1 MLGEIFALVLI
12 ASLVVV
18 PLVWRN
24 LVDRRQDEALQLQ
37 AWLQARANRR
47 LGGESLL
54 SVTVHPPTLGVRG
67 RVVLSTPARW
77 QWRVGRVWS
86 EMLEGTPSG
95 YDLVVPGQPDRW
107 VTVGAPAPMRGAA
120 AGSTTGKTPML
131 RAG

>member
-1 MLGEIFALVLI
+1 MLGEIVALVLV

-24 LVDRRQDEALQLQ
+24 LVDRRQDEALRLQ
-37 AWLQARANRR
+37 AWLQSRANHR

-54 SVTVHPPTLGVRG
+54 SVTVHPPTAGQRG

-77 QWRVGRVWS
+77 QWLVAQVWS
-86 EMLEGTPSG
+86 EILAGTPSG
-95 YDLVVPGQPDRW
+95 YDLVVPGQPDRSL
-107 VTVGAPAPMRGAA
+107 TVGAAAPARGAA
-120 AGSTTGKTPML
+120 AGSATGKTPML

>member
-1 MLGEIFALVLI
+1 MLGEILALVLI

-37 AWLQARANRR
+37 AWLQARANHR

-54 SVTVHPPTLGVRG
+54 SVTVHPPTLGERG
-67 RVVLSTPARW
+67 RVVLTTPARW
-77 QWRVGRVWS
+77 QWLVGHVWS

-107 VTVGAPAPMRGAA
+107 VTVGAPAPVRRGAG
-120 AGSTTGKTPML
+120 GSATGKTPML

>member
-1 MLGEIFALVLI
+1 MLGEIVALVLV

-24 LVDRRQDEALQLQ
+24 RLDRRQDEALRLQ
-37 AWLQARANRR
+37 AWLQAKANHR

-54 SVTVHPPTLGVRG
+54 VVTVHPPAAGQRG

-77 QWRVGRVWS
+77 QWLVGQVWS
-86 EMLEGTPSG
+86 EVLDGTPSG
-95 YDLVVPGQPDRW
+95 YDLVVPGQPDRR
-107 VTVGAPAPMRGAA
+107 VTVGAPAAARGEA
-120 AGSTTGKTPML
+120 AGSATGKAPML